1 MRYLPVIILLTVVMT
16 PVIYN
21 TLKTF
26 YYPYGLMRDFKREQ
40 VPKAMVQ
47 TILNKFGAKKVSEL
61 RNIKIVIGKD
71 GKKHYYIECF
81 VLDTTTYTKWNNPEG
96 MFLFHFTMDAND
108 NVEYVSHKRRNTW
121 DIGQLVPEDTDAVL
135 QMTPA
140 VPGAVRESITKKFAE
155 QKCTKNY
162 CDIRACQPT
171 ANNSVMCKDVK
182 VRTNRLEKPIFEIPK
197 TNGEYQN
204 IRNEWQSNKQP
215 IGKKY
220 NSKHNMPEI
229 SAFIQPNFTANT
241 FSNKLRYDLDHN
253 PNRVPINEND
263 KRITKNL
270 IACNAGQYA

>member
-16 PVIYN
+16 PVVYSA
-21 TLKTF
+21 LKTF
-26 YYPYGLMRDFKREQ
+26 YYPYALMRDSKREAI
-40 VPKAMVQ
+40 PKAMVQ

-61 RNIKIVIGKD
+61 RNIKVVEDND

-96 MFLFHFTMDAND
+96 MFLFHFTMDN
-108 NVEYVSHKRRNTW
+108 NGNTEYVSHKKRNTW
-121 DIGQLVPEDTDAVL
+121 DIGQIIPEDTNAL
-135 QMTPA
+135 LKMTPA
-140 VPGAVRESITKKFAE
+140 LPGAVRESITRKFAE
-155 QKCTKNY
+155 HKCTKNY
-162 CDIRACQPT
+162 CDIRPCQPT

-182 VRTNRLEKPIFEIPK
+182 VRTNRLEEPIFEIPQ

-253 PNRVPINEND
+253 PNRVPANEDD
-263 KRITKNL
+263 KRITKEL